1 MQQRT
6 VRHKPWS
13 STAVSLHWTP
23 RAFALG
29 LVPPT
34 ACLGFQHVER
44 VVRLPAR
51 GLLGWCAYSHAAY
64 DKRKKVSCDHLD
76 SFGRPSLP
84 QPLPGLTFLW
94 SCLAPCLQVVSPLQL
109 PPGPRSSSDAR
120 PSSSLPSPPTSS
132 ITFLCTCNLHWLR
145 VTYFQEDTF
154 HCGTYVVSM
163 SAPFPPFF
171 RQPLPSHAPTIPPP
185 FSPTTPQKM
194 YGRYANRF
202 VCSYIE
208 HQIVGTS
215 SK

>member
-109 PPGPRSSSDAR
+109 PPGPPVILRCSTFFFSPLAAYLFYNLSLYMQLTLVESHIFSGR
-120 PSSSLPSPPTSS
+120 HLSLWYVRRQHVSSLP
-132 ITFLCTCNLHWLR
+132 
-145 VTYFQEDTF
+145 
-154 HCGTYVVSM
+154 
-163 SAPFPPFF
+163 PPFF

-185 FSPTTPQKM
+185 FSPTTPQKNV
-194 YGRYANRF
+194 RPL
-202 VCSYIE
+202 C
-208 HQIVGTS
+208 
-215 SK
+215 